1 VLGHDGRAA
10 YAEPVDRGD
19 PISYRVLERGTPVE
33 TSDGQ
38 PFGSVKR
45 VLEVRAK
52 DVFDGVVVKTPSG
65 DRFVDADEIDRLYEN
80 LMLLNLSAEAAA
92 LLPRPGD
99 SPATFAPSPGATI
112 KRRARRALGRISRK

>member
-1 VLGHDGRAA
+1 M
-10 YAEPVDRGD
+10 DRGH

-38 PFGSVKR
+38 PFGHVKR

-52 DVFDGVVVKTPSG
+52 DVFDGVVVKTPAG

-80 LMLLNLSAEAAA
+80 LMLLSIDAEAAA
-92 LLPRPGD
+92 LLPKPGD
-99 SPATFAPSPGATI
+99 TPASLAPGAGATA
-112 KRRARRALGRISRK
+112 KRSARRVLRRISRR

>member
-1 VLGHDGRAA
+1 VDPGH
-10 YAEPVDRGD
+10 

-38 PFGSVKR
+38 PFGRVRR

-52 DVFDGVVVKTPSG
+52 DVFDGVVVKTPAG

-80 LMLLNLSAEAAA
+80 LMLLNIDAEAAA
-92 LLPRPGD
+92 QLPKPGET
-99 SPATFAPSPGATI
+99 PASLAPSPAAGI
-112 KRRARRALGRISRK
+112 KRRARRVARRISRK

>member
-1 VLGHDGRAA
+1 M
-10 YAEPVDRGD
+10 DRGD

-38 PFGSVKR
+38 SFGRVKQ

-52 DVFDGVVVKTPSG
+52 DVFDGVVVKTPAG

-80 LMLLNLSAEAAA
+80 LMLLSIDAEAAA
-92 LLPRPGD
+92 LLPKPGD
-99 SPATFAPSPGATI
+99 NPASFAPGAGTNL
-112 KRRARRALGRISRK
+112 KRSARRALRRISGR

>member
-1 VLGHDGRAA
+1 
-10 YAEPVDRGD
+10 VDRGD

-38 PFGSVKR
+38 SFGHVKR

-52 DVFDGVVVKTPSG
+52 DVFDGVVVKTPAG

-80 LMLLNLSAEAAA
+80 LMLLNIDAEAAA
-92 LLPRPGD
+92 LLPKPGET
-99 SPATFAPSPGATI
+99 PASLAPSPGANL
-112 KRRARRALGRISRK
+112 KRSARRAVRRISRR

>member
-1 VLGHDGRAA
+1 M
-10 YAEPVDRGD
+10 DRGH

-38 PFGSVKR
+38 SFGQVKR

-52 DVFDGVVVKTPSG
+52 DVFDGVVVKTPNG

-80 LMLLNLSAEAAA
+80 AMVLNLSADAAA
-92 LLPRPGD
+92 LLPKPGD
-99 SPATFAPSPGATI
+99 NPHTYAPSFTATL
-112 KRRARRALGRISRK
+112 KRAGKRMTRRLPRR

>member
-1 VLGHDGRAA
+1 M
-10 YAEPVDRGD
+10 DRGD

-38 PFGSVKR
+38 QFGHVKR

-52 DVFDGVVVKTPSG
+52 DVFDGVVVKTPNG

-80 LMLLNLSAEAAA
+80 AMVLNLNADAAA
-92 LLPRPGD
+92 LLPKPGD
-99 SPATFAPSPGATI
+99 SPHSYAPSAGATV
-112 KRRARRALGRISRK
+112 KRSARRALRRISRR

>member
-1 VLGHDGRAA
+1 M
-10 YAEPVDRGD
+10 ERGD

-33 TSDGQ
+33 TADGQ
-38 PFGSVKR
+38 PFGHVKR

-80 LMLLNLSAEAAA
+80 LMLLSIDAEAAA
-92 LLPRPGD
+92 RLPKPGD
-99 SPATFAPSPGATI
+99 TPASFAPGAGANL
-112 KRRARRALGRISRK
+112 KRAGRRAMRRISRR

>member
-1 VLGHDGRAA
+1 MESADGD
-10 YAEPVDRGD
+10 V
-19 PISYRVLERGTPVE
+19 V
-33 TSDGQ
+33 GQ
-38 PFGSVKR
+38 VKR

-92 LLPRPGD
+92 LLPKPGEN
-99 SPATFAPSPGATI
+99 PHTYAPSMTAGF
-112 KRRARRALGRISRK
+112 KRFSRRLWRRQR

>member
-1 VLGHDGRAA
+1 M
-10 YAEPVDRGD
+10 DRGH

-38 PFGSVKR
+38 RFGQVKR

-52 DVFDGVVVKTPSG
+52 DVFDGVVVKTPNG

-80 LMLLNLSAEAAA
+80 AMVLNLDAEAAA
-92 LLPRPGD
+92 RLPKPGD
-99 SPATFAPSPGATI
+99 NPHTYAPGATQSMKRAGQRV
-112 KRRARRALGRISRK
+112 KRRLGRR

>member
-1 VLGHDGRAA
+1 M
-10 YAEPVDRGD
+10 DRGH

-38 PFGSVKR
+38 HFGQVKR

-52 DVFDGVVVKTPSG
+52 DVFDGVVVKTPNG

-80 LMLLNLSAEAAA
+80 AMVLNIDAEAAA
-92 LLPRPGD
+92 QLPKPGD
-99 SPATFAPSPGATI
+99 NPHTFAPGAGQSV
-112 KRRARRALGRISRK
+112 KRSARRMMRRIGRR

>member
-1 VLGHDGRAA
+1 M
-10 YAEPVDRGD
+10 ERGD

-33 TSDGQ
+33 TADGQ
-38 PFGSVKR
+38 PFGHVKR

-80 LMLLNLSAEAAA
+80 LMLLSIDAEAAA
-92 LLPRPGD
+92 RLPKPGD
-99 SPATFAPSPGATI
+99 TPASFAPSAGASL
-112 KRRARRALGRISRK
+112 KRVGRRAMRRISRR

>member
-1 VLGHDGRAA
+1 VDPGH
-10 YAEPVDRGD
+10 

-38 PFGSVKR
+38 RIGQVKR

-52 DVFDGVVVKTPSG
+52 DVFDGVVVKTANG

-80 LMLLNLSAEAAA
+80 LMLLNMDAATAA
-92 LLPRPGD
+92 LLPKPGD
-99 SPATFAPSPGATI
+99 SPHTLAPSPGATI
-112 KRRARRALGRISRK
+112 KRRARRAIRRISRK